1 VAYVF
6 SCTLT
11 STFYKLLEIERTR
24 FARREGE
31 PTPAALT
38 QPATAVQGPMSAP
51 LPGTAPGVSSRS
63 SAPRAGLGAVQHY
76 HTRCAPAA
84 HLSSLSLGEGLAGA
98 LRPPRMAAG
107 LRTISA
113 RQAHDRALAV
123 TQPGSR
129 G

>member
-1 VAYVF
+1 MAYVF

-63 SAPRAGLGAVQHY
+63 SAPRAGLVPSSV
-76 HTRCAPAA
+76 TREDA
-84 HLSSLSLGEGLAGA
+84 HLQRICQDFYQVRGRTGA
-98 LRPPRMAAG
+98 R
-107 LRTISA
+107 
-113 RQAHDRALAV
+113 
-123 TQPGSR
+123 
-129 G
+129 

>member
-63 SAPRAGLGAVQHY
+63 SAPRAGLAPSSITIQGVHLQHTCQVF
-76 HTRCAPAA
+76 H
-84 HLSSLSLGEGLAGA
+84 
-98 LRPPRMAAG
+98 
-107 LRTISA
+107 
-113 RQAHDRALAV
+113 
-123 TQPGSR
+123 
-129 G
+129 